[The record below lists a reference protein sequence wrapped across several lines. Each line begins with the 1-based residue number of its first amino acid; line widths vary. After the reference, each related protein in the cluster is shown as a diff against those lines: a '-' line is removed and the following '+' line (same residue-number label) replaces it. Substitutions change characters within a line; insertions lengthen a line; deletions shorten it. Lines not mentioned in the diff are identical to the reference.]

1 MRIIPCRSAGA
12 WTENQ
17 ATWSNQPATAGSPA
31 TVASG
36 TGWREWTVTSLV
48 AAMYAGGVEHG
59 FVIRDANEGQ
69 DAEQS
74 FRSREDGASNAPRL
88 VLTFVPAG

>member
-1 MRIIPCRSAGA
+1 MD
-12 WTENQ
+12 
-17 ATWSNQPATAGSPA
+17 NQPATAGSPA

-74 FRSREDGASNAPRL
+74 FRSREDGASKLLAGADFRPGRL
-88 VLTFVPAG
+88 TARARLE